1 VFLKEI
7 SVALIMNVGADMFV
21 LTAFDR
27 QDSWPVK
34 KEVALS
40 FYAPFDQWKKW

>member
-7 SVALIMNVGADMFV
+7 SVSPIVNVGADTFV

-27 QDSWPVK
+27 QDGWPVK
-34 KEVALS
+34 KVVRNFADFLS
-40 FYAPFDQWKKW
+40 